1 MRRQSFALA
10 LPRHASGVGTA
21 ASLLAVLLWSA
32 CGPSEPPAPASTETP
47 TATEP
52 DARGGNR
59 DEASTTT
66 ALTVPHVPTG
76 RLPAAAPL
84 TTTLPNGERVDPIES
99 LQALIES
106 GDVVF
111 SFDSVTGYLPSLL
124 AALDIPLSS
133 QGLIFS
139 RTSLQ
144 ATSIAP
150 WVPRGLY
157 FNDDVYIGYVVD
169 SPILEVASIDPDD
182 GAVFYTLGQDPD
194 ELPYFRP
201 DRSCLGCHTAR
212 VTGNVPGVMVRSTF
226 VGRMGYPVTLLPED
240 PTVDRT
246 PMEQRFGGYYVTGT
260 IANAV
265 HAGNVRA
272 PEESH
277 ELTRADLLTFDMN
290 ASNNVTTLEGFD
302 QGEYLS
308 GHSDIVALLVLAH
321 QTRLHN
327 VITMAHA
334 AFEEAYREQ
343 RAVLVTTGAEVP
355 ESGLLPATEVR
366 INSSIDQLVREMFF
380 AHEAPLGGPIVGTSG
395 FAEEFS
401 ARGPTDRQGRSL
413 RDFDLTDRIFRYPLS
428 FLLYTNAFE
437 SLPDLVRVR
446 VYQRIDAVLDG
457 TDDRRDFEHMDAAT
471 RRAIREILEDTKP
484 DFAEATAR

>member
-1 MRRQSFALA
+1 LI
-10 LPRHASGVGTA
+10 VA
-21 ASLLAVLLWSA
+21 ALLAAA
-32 CGPSEPPAPASTETP
+32 CGSPQPPAPAGS
-47 TATEP
+47 
-52 DARGGNR
+52 
-59 DEASTTT
+59 EASGTPDLGGGG
-66 ALTVPHVPTG
+66 ASGAPDIAGRPPYHVPTG
-76 RLPAAAPL
+76 HLPAAAPL
-84 TTTLPNGERVDPIES
+84 TTTRPDGERVDPIES

-124 AALDIPLSS
+124 AALDIPVSS
-133 QGLIFS
+133 QGLVFS

-144 ATSIAP
+144 ATKIAP

-194 ELPYFRP
+194 ALPYFRP
-201 DRSCLGCHTAR
+201 DRTCLGCHNKP
-212 VTGNVPGVMVRSTF
+212 VTGNVPGVMVRSAF
-226 VGRMGYPVTLLPED
+226 VGRMGYTVTLLSEA

-246 PMEQRFGGYYVTGT
+246 PMEERFGGYYVSGT
-260 IANAV
+260 LTESV

-277 ELTRADLLTFDMN
+277 ELTRADLDRFDMN
-290 ASNNVTTLEGFD
+290 AGNDVTSLEGFD
-302 QGEYLS
+302 KSEYLS
-308 GHSDIVALLVLAH
+308 PHSDIVALLVLTH

-334 AFEEAYREQ
+334 AFDEAYREQ

-366 INSSIDQLVREMFF
+366 IDSSIDQLVREMFF
-380 AHEAPLGGPIVGTSG
+380 AHEAPLGGPVVGTSG

-401 ARGPTDRQGRSL
+401 SRGPTDRLGRSL

-428 FLLYTNAFE
+428 FLIYTNAFE
-437 SLPDLVRVR
+437 SLPDLVRRR
-446 VYQRIDAVLDG
+446 VYARIDDVLSGRDG
-457 TDDRRDFEHMDAAT
+457 RDDFAHLDAAT
-471 RRAIREILEDTKP
+471 RTAIREILEDTKP
-484 DFAEATAR
+484 DFAEATSR